1 MNTMSIGD
9 FFKKTFQS
17 WKPFELIWLGT
28 FIALSVVLTVL
39 FHDLLLGFFGFL
51 FGVICVVLTAKG
63 NVWSYVFGYVNT
75 VFYAYIAYRN
85 GLYGEMGLN
94 LFFFLPSGILGFIL
108 WKRNIRKAGQLIM
121 RITLEAFDEIALGH
135 LEREEQAILAADRYC
150 FIDTNAITTYMFSL
164 DYHGR
169 ATPLL
174 TRIANENARRYDLFF
189 LCEDDIPYD
198 DTWDRSGD
206 QKRHVFHRQIIAD
219 LEARRIP
226 YIPLKGSLEA
236 RMEQVDRVL
245 ETYVP
250 YSNFYGNHLCFH
262 PTPGADWKKRS

>member
-1 MNTMSIGD
+1 
-9 FFKKTFQS
+9 
-17 WKPFELIWLGT
+17 
-28 FIALSVVLTVL
+28 
-39 FHDLLLGFFGFL
+39 
-51 FGVICVVLTAKG
+51 
-63 NVWSYVFGYVNT
+63 
-75 VFYAYIAYRN
+75 
-85 GLYGEMGLN
+85 MGLN

-108 WKRNIRKAGQLIM
+108 WKRNIRKTGQLIM
-121 RITLEAFDEIALGH
+121 RITLEAFDEIVLGH
-135 LEREEQAILAADRYC
+135 LEREDQAILAADRYC

>member
-39 FHDLLLGFFGFL
+39 FHDSLLGFFGFL

-63 NVWSYVFGYVNT
+63 NIWSYVFGYVNT
-75 VFYAYIAYRN
+75 VLYAYIAYRN

-121 RITLEAFDEIALGH
+121 RITLEAFDEIVLGH
-135 LEREEQAILAADRYC
+135 LEREDQAILAADRYC

-198 DTWDRSGD
+198 DT
-206 QKRHVFHRQIIAD
+206 
-219 LEARRIP
+219 
-226 YIPLKGSLEA
+226 
-236 RMEQVDRVL
+236 
-245 ETYVP
+245 
-250 YSNFYGNHLCFH
+250 
-262 PTPGADWKKRS
+262 